1 MIGLDTNVLVR
12 YLAQDDARQSAQ
24 ATRLIESLD
33 AQTPGFVSWVTL
45 VELVWVL
52 ESAYATPHGDVC
64 ETLERLLR
72 SKELRVEQPA
82 TVTRALRMFMAG
94 HRDFA
99 DCLLSCACTAAGCS
113 VVYSFDKAAIKKAG
127 MTAVP
132 G

>member
-33 AQTPGFVSWVTL
+33 AQNPGFVSLVAL

-52 ESAYATPHGDVC
+52 ESAYAASHDVVHD
-64 ETLERLLR
+64 TLEGLLR
-72 SKELRVEQPA
+72 SKELLVEQPA
-82 TVTRALRMFMAG
+82 TVARALRMFAAG

-99 DCLLSCACTAAGCS
+99 DCLLACTCTAAGCGT
-113 VVYSFDKAAIKKAG
+113 VYSFDKAAIRKAG
-127 MTAVP
+127 MTPVP
-132 G
+132 